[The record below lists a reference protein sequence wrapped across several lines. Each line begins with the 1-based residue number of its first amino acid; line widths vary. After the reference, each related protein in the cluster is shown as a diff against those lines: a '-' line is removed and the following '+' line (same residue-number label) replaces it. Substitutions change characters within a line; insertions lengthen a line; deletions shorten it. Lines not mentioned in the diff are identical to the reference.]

1 MGNDRYQMT
10 LEEIPGIILDI
21 RQKGALMGTS
31 TNRIESGY
39 LLSNGTALLENEKD
53 ENGFYVGGNYVNGEY
68 LKSQERYEPVRN
80 KDGAITGF
88 RQMSAYLHQFSG
100 EEQKLIFQYA
110 LNTKNNLL
118 EDLEQILKI
127 VNNQQLRQLVSSTC
141 EKLSRISDQEC
152 IRLMADIRAA
162 YKERNLESIRQRQ
175 KAAQRKPAMRKR
187 KRSLER

>member
-110 LNTKNNLL
+110 LNTKNKSL

-127 VNNQQLRQLVSSTC
+127 VKNQQLRQLVSATC
-141 EKLSRISDQEC
+141 EKLAIIPDREC

>member
-110 LNTKNNLL
+110 LNTKSNLL
-118 EDLEQILKI
+118 GDLEQILKI

-141 EKLSRISDQEC
+141 EKLARISDQEC

>member
-10 LEEIPGIILDI
+10 LEEVPGIILGI
-21 RQKGALMGTS
+21 QQKGALMGTS

-39 LLSNGTALLENEKD
+39 LLSNETVLLESKKD
-53 ENGFYVGGNYVNGEY
+53 ENGFYVGGADMNGIY
-68 LKSQERYEPVRN
+68 FSSQERYEPVRN
-80 KDGAITGF
+80 EDGAITGF

-110 LNTKNNLL
+110 LNTKSNLL

-127 VNNQQLRQLVSSTC
+127 VKNQQLRQLVSGTC
-141 EKLSRISDQEC
+141 EKLAIIPDREC

>member
-68 LKSQERYEPVRN
+68 LKSQERYERLSPSVFRRGTETHFSVRLEYEKQIAGRSGAN
-80 KDGAITGF
+80 LKDSEKSAASAARF
-88 RQMSAYLHQFSG
+88 RYL
-100 EEQKLIFQYA
+100 
-110 LNTKNNLL
+110 
-118 EDLEQILKI
+118 
-127 VNNQQLRQLVSSTC
+127 
-141 EKLSRISDQEC
+141 
-152 IRLMADIRAA
+152 
-162 YKERNLESIRQRQ
+162 
-175 KAAQRKPAMRKR
+175 
-187 KRSLER
+187 